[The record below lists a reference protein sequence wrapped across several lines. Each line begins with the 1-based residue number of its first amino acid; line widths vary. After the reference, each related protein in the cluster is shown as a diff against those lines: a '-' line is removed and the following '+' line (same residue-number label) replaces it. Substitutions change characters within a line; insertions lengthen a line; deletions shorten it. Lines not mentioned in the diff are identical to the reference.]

1 MSNTGDIFNAFC
13 RYVDER
19 IFSKENMGSYV
30 ALVVDQSFVDDFC
43 RENHTTEDALM
54 SSVRSILWRYRH
66 DELSIKGIVAIQLFA
81 ASKRANTD
89 DGITVTNYRER
100 LSQVVDWNIND
111 LDHWMATYQDDIW
124 HSLYTWC
131 DNNLIKITKTKRR
144 NGPYC
149 YVQYPVAQALRV
161 FNEEDLFYIARAF
174 VEKNLYP
181 GEDIS
186 QMDFWRIIAKHSILR
201 YFGTSHAYDVVGNS
215 VSDDDY
221 YSQIY
226 NYYLRWDGKY
236 KFREKVVRTD
246 PALAEVFAY
255 LTNDLNTLELRNE
268 HLKLLHSFSSNQ
280 MSYSS
285 IRKLFP
291 FKREGMLL
299 FKKDDV
305 YENRWQEVWYI
316 DADETDYSKE
326 SGNYG
331 IVVCFRNAVPLKL
344 EYKLKRCEI
353 LFENKF
359 VVIYKLIRRISTE
372 EFFTEKRPYE
382 LCGGLKIGRNT
393 YLKGATPIL
402 RLLKP
407 SMVWIDGK
415 VVDARSIDG
424 DYKLNH
430 IEAGSHII
438 KVIESVNFNS
448 YKIKLEV
455 VDSSANIWEW
465 QNIYN
470 KWQIGKK
477 PVLWNNTQLESG
489 IVGLDFSSV
498 CDKET
503 YLNESVTKRWA
514 RALVFDEYHP
524 NENNIAI
531 NLTRS

>member
-1 MSNTGDIFNAFC
+1 MSNTSDIFNAFC
-13 RYVDER
+13 RYVNER

-89 DGITVTNYRER
+89 GLTVKNFRDR
-100 LSQVVDWNIND
+100 LSQVVNWDIND
-111 LDHWMATYQDDIW
+111 LDQWMATYQDDIW
-124 HSLYTWC
+124 NSLYTWC
-131 DNNLIKITKTKRR
+131 DNNYIKITKTKRR

-149 YVQYPVAQALRV
+149 YVQYPVTQALRV
-161 FNEEDLFYIARAF
+161 FNEEDMFYIARAF
-174 VEKNLYP
+174 VDKHLYP

-186 QMDFWRIIAKHSILR
+186 EMDFWRIISKHSISS
-201 YFGTSHAYDVVGNS
+201 YFQTRHAYDVVANS
-215 VSDDDY
+215 VSDDDF

-226 NYYLRWDGKY
+226 NYYLRWNGKY
-236 KFREKVVRTD
+236 KFREKVVKTD
-246 PALAEVFAY
+246 PALTEVFAY
-255 LTNDLNTLELRNE
+255 LTDDLRTIEFRNE
-268 HLKLLHSFSSNQ
+268 HLKLLHSLSTEQ
-280 MSYSS
+280 MNYANV
-285 IRKLFP
+285 KKYVP
-291 FKREGMLL
+291 FKRDGMLL

-305 YENRWQEVWYI
+305 YENRWQEVRYI

-326 SGNYG
+326 SSNYG
-331 IVVCFRNAVPLKL
+331 IVICFKNAVPLKL
-344 EYKLKRCEI
+344 ELKLKRCEI
-353 LFENKF
+353 LLENKF
-359 VVIYKLIRRISTE
+359 VVIYKLIRRVSTE

-382 LCGGLKIGRNT
+382 LYGGLRIGRNT

-415 VVDARSIDG
+415 FVSETAIDG
-424 DYKLNH
+424 DYSLNH
-430 IEAGSHII
+430 LEIGSHYVKLINC
-438 KVIESVNFNS
+438 K
-448 YKIKLEV
+448 KIKIEV
-455 VDSSANIWEW
+455 VDTTASIWEW
-465 QNIYN
+465 QIGYN
-470 KWQIGKK
+470 QWQIGKK
-477 PVLWNNTQLESG
+477 PVQWNNIKTENG

-503 YLNESVTKRWA
+503 SLDECVARRWA
-514 RALVFDEYHP
+514 KAMVFDEYHP

-531 NLTRS
+531 NLTRT